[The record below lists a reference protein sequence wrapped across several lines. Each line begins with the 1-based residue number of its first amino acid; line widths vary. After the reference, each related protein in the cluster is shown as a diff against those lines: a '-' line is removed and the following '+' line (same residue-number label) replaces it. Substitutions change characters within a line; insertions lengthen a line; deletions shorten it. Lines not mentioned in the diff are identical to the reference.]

1 MAARRRVAGRSRSGL
16 PAAVGLLCTLVP
28 LALVSGLAG
37 CAHSVGP
44 TPPLGPTGG
53 SSSAGPPAGSGAS
66 GGPSS
71 QASSTDRPAGAAQG
85 QRPIT
90 LPVTIGISFQHP
102 APADQTEQQIL
113 YTVQQAMSS
122 LLHAEYGP
130 GGADPLL
137 AEYWSDGALGRAQ
150 QQAAS
155 WTAAYRQPVGVVAL
169 TRTNYTRPSADSGGS
184 TATVSL
190 CEGWQDVSE
199 GNALTHVVDQPV
211 QAPGTPGTFTV
222 LTLTQTSDGYWTV
235 SQEVQ
240 TARSLRCAA
249 SK

>member
-1 MAARRRVAGRSRSGL
+1 MAARRVGGVPA
-16 PAAVGLLCTLVP
+16 AAVGLLCTLVP
-28 LALVSGLAG
+28 LAVVSGLAG

-44 TPPLGPTGG
+44 TPPLAPTGTANG
-53 SSSAGPPAGSGAS
+53 SPTAGSGAAS
-66 GGPSS
+66 QAPG
-71 QASSTDRPAGAAQG
+71 QASSRSSGTGQDADAVQS

-102 APADQTEQQIL
+102 ASVNQTEQQIL

-130 GGADPLL
+130 GAADPLL
-137 AEYWSDGALGRAQ
+137 AEYWSDGALNRARAK
-150 QQAAS
+150 AAS
-155 WTAAYRQPVGVVAL
+155 WVTAYRQPVGVVAL
-169 TRTNYTRPSADSGGS
+169 THTNYTAPAAEPNVNGS

-199 GNALTHVVDQPV
+199 GNALTHVVEQPV

-222 LTLTQTSDGYWTV
+222 LTLTQSNGGFWTV
-235 SQEVQ
+235 SQDTQ
-240 TARSLRCAA
+240 TARSLRCPPG
-249 SK
+249 K

>member
-1 MAARRRVAGRSRSGL
+1 MAARRRAGGI
-16 PAAVGLLCTLVP
+16 PAAAVGLLCTLVP
-28 LALVSGLAG
+28 LGLVSGLAG

-44 TPPLGPTGG
+44 TPPLKPTG
-53 SSSAGPPAGSGAS
+53 SSGSAGASAGSVPS
-66 GGPSS
+66 GQSADPGQDAETVQS
-71 QASSTDRPAGAAQG
+71 

-102 APADQTEQQIL
+102 TPADKTEQQIL

-130 GGADPLL
+130 GAADPLL
-137 AEYWSDGALGRAQ
+137 AQYWSDGALNRAQ
-150 QQAAS
+150 EQAAS
-155 WTAAYRQPVGVVAL
+155 WTTAYRQPVGVVAL
-169 TRTNYTRPSADSGGS
+169 TRTNYTPPSAGPDGT

-199 GNALTHVVDQPV
+199 GNALTHVVEQPV